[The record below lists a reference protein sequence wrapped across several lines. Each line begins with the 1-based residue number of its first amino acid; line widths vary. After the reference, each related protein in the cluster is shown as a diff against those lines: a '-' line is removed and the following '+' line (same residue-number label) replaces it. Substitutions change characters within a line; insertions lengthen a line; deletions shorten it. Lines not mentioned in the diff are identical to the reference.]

1 MVNSVHFS
9 NHTGYKEG
17 WTGDVLNGDQ
27 LRSILKGL
35 EKNDLTSDIG
45 HVLTGYIGSESFL
58 NAVLD
63 VLSSL
68 RKQRPSV
75 RFVCDPVLGDEN
87 HFYVPNVGKEL
98 VRVYREKVIP
108 LANIVTPNQFEVEQ
122 LTGLSIGSLEDA
134 KRACVALLDMGP
146 SLIFITS
153 LNLQKD
159 VITIV
164 AAQRRRHDTH
174 NNDTTT
180 ITDDTDDEDEFWA
193 IDSPLYEGHFGGTG
207 DLTAALLLGHTAANN
222 DDVKKCMEQV
232 IGTMHAVIRRTHETA
247 GETVFSKELKLI
259 ASKKDIEN
267 PPPCLFEAR
276 RI

>member
-27 LRSILKGL
+27 LRSILEGL

-87 HFYVPNVGKEL
+87 HFYVPNVGQEL

-108 LANIVTPNQFEVEQ
+108 LANIVTPNQFETEQ

-164 AAQRRRHDTH
+164 AAQRRQRQ
-174 NNDTTT
+174 
-180 ITDDTDDEDEFWA
+180 DDTDNTTNDDDEFWA

-207 DLTAALLLGHTAANN
+207 DLTAALILGHTAANN
-222 DDVKKCMEQV
+222 DDVRKCMEQV

-259 ASKKDIEN
+259 ASKKDIEH